1 MPYLSFLRSN
11 AALVVALSLLTS
23 VRAHGY
29 VETFV
34 YGGTNY
40 TGYLP
45 YNDPYMNP
53 VPDRIERVIPGNGP
67 IEDVTSEDIRCNTG
81 GTAPA
86 ALYATAEAGSDVE
99 MHWTT
104 WPTSHAGPVITYLAQ
119 VPDGSN
125 ITSWEP
131 GTDAVWFKVDEAGYE
146 DGKWAA
152 TDIMVTEQNNV
163 WYWTIPS
170 GLQAGQYLVR
180 HEIIA
185 LHSAGTYPG
194 AQFYPGCSQIE
205 VTGSGSAFPDSS
217 YLVSFPGAY
226 VGTDPGITFNMYTTF
241 DNYTIPG
248 PALWTGGSG
257 AASSTVASGAS
268 STAASGASSATAS
281 GATSATVSGTTSAAG
296 SVSASSTSV
305 PASSLASTSVSSH
318 AAVATSASSSSAIAS
333 TASVPSSTVAQVT
346 ATSTTKTSSAAQS
359 TSTGTNDANQC
370 MNTYNSCIAASQPNP
385 DWDGCGSTKDSCLAN
400 AKYQRRRSFS
410 TARIPNKREF

>member
-1 MPYLSFLRSN
+1 MSYLGSLRSN

-34 YGGTNY
+34 YGGINY

-45 YNDPYMNP
+45 YSDPYTNP

-67 IEDVTSEDIRCNTG
+67 IEDVTSDDLRCNTG

-86 ALYATAEAGSDVE
+86 ALYATVEDGASVE

-152 TDIMVTEQNNV
+152 TDIMVDEQDSV

-185 LHSAGTYPG
+185 LHQAETYPG

-205 VTGSGSAFPDSS
+205 VTGSGSDFPDSS

-226 VGTDPGITFNMYTTF
+226 AGTDPGITFNMYTTF
-241 DNYTIPG
+241 DSYTIPG
-248 PALWTGGSG
+248 PALWTPG
-257 AASSTVASGAS
+257 AGAAS
-268 STAASGASSATAS
+268 STAASGASSTAALDAIS
-281 GATSATVSGTTSAAG
+281 TAVSGTTSA
-296 SVSASSTSV
+296 VETTS
-305 PASSLASTSVSSH
+305 
-318 AAVATSASSSSAIAS
+318 
-333 TASVPSSTVAQVT
+333 
-346 ATSTTKTSSAAQS
+346 
-359 TSTGTNDANQC
+359 G
-370 MNTYNSCIAASQPNP
+370 
-385 DWDGCGSTKDSCLAN
+385 
-400 AKYQRRRSFS
+400 
-410 TARIPNKREF
+410 

>member
-1 MPYLSFLRSN
+1 MSYLSSLRCN

-45 YNDPYMNP
+45 YNDPYSNP

-67 IEDVTSEDIRCNTG
+67 IQDVTSEDIRCNIG

-86 ALYATAEAGSDVE
+86 ALYATAEAGSSVD

-104 WPTSHAGPVITYLAQ
+104 WPASHAGPVITYLAQ

-131 GTDAVWFKVDEAGYE
+131 GTNAVWFKVDEAGYE
-146 DGKWAA
+146 NGKWAA
-152 TDIMVTEQNNV
+152 TDIMINEQNNV
-163 WYWTIPS
+163 WHWTIPS
-170 GLQAGQYLVR
+170 GLKAGQYLVR

-185 LHSAGTYPG
+185 LHAAGTYPG

-205 VTGSGSAFPDSS
+205 VTGSGSDFPDSS

-226 VGTDPGITFNMYTTF
+226 AGTDPGITFNIDSNISTPYS
-241 DNYTIPG
+241 YTIPG

-257 AASSTVASGAS
+257 TASRAS
-268 STAASGASSATAS
+268 STAASGTSSTAAS
-281 GATSATVSGTTSAAG
+281 GATS
-296 SVSASSTSV
+296 
-305 PASSLASTSVSSH
+305 
-318 AAVATSASSSSAIAS
+318 TSASGPTSAVES
-333 TASVPSSTVAQVT
+333 
-346 ATSTTKTSSAAQS
+346 
-359 TSTGTNDANQC
+359 
-370 MNTYNSCIAASQPNP
+370 NP
-385 DWDGCGSTKDSCLAN
+385 G
-400 AKYQRRRSFS
+400 Q
-410 TARIPNKREF
+410 